1 MVNKLL
7 NNKKEEIIE
16 KTNEKK
22 VNKNF
27 YFSYITYINILI
39 FYIFCLS
46 INIVKY
52 INIFLS
58 FLFFLFKFLFNTDV
72 NY

>member
-27 YFSYITYINILI
+27 YFSYITYINKLI
-39 FYIFCLS
+39 FYIFVCIL
-46 INIVKY
+46 
-52 INIFLS
+52 
-58 FLFFLFKFLFNTDV
+58 T
-72 NY
+72 